1 MSVECV
7 RVTIILRSC
16 SRLAVVAILLCGGAS
31 TGWGQVV
38 NPSTPSPTVGA
49 EVVSDF
55 HYLAN
60 NLEADGE
67 DIVTAPLHL
76 PEAGAMFTNPH
87 FYWIVAGA
95 GAAFGGSFALDYT
108 MRMNLKNMGSNTANA
123 FQYASYSSVITASA
137 LLYGYG
143 LYSGDARAREY
154 MLTAGE
160 GAGVAVL
167 LDLGI
172 KAAFGRLRPF
182 QGNHDHTAFF
192 RGGVSFVSADVAP
205 MFALA
210 AGVSEYYNNR
220 WDIALPIYSL
230 ALMDGF
236 GRMGNDQHWF
246 SDVVGGALLGI
257 GTTELFLYLH
267 RQHEK
272 LPWRF
277 RIFPYTPP
285 VPTAGNKRDLVPTG
299 LTISLS
305 W

>member
-1 MSVECV
+1 ML
-7 RVTIILRSC
+7 LRFTRLVLRAC
-16 SRLAVVAILLCGGAS
+16 SRLAIVVIVVCSGAS
-31 TGWGQVV
+31 TGWGQGV
-38 NPSTPSPTVGA
+38 SSITPSPTVGQK
-49 EVVSDF
+49 VVSDF

-76 PEAGAMFTNPH
+76 GAAGAMFTDPH

-95 GAAFGGSFALDYT
+95 GAVFGGSFALDYT

-123 FQYASYSSVITASA
+123 LQYASYSSVITATA

-154 MLTAGE
+154 VLTAGE

-167 LDLGI
+167 LDLAI

-182 QGNHDHTAFF
+182 EDHHDHNAFF
-192 RGGVSFVSADVAP
+192 HGGVSFVSADVAP

-210 AGVSEYYNNR
+210 AGVSEYYDNR
-220 WDIALPIYSL
+220 WNVAIPIYSL
-230 ALMDGF
+230 ALLDGF

-246 SDVVGGALLGI
+246 SDVIGGALLGI

-272 LPWRF
+272 DPWRF

-285 VPTAGNKRDLVPTG
+285 VPTAGTKRDLVPTG
-299 LTISLS
+299 LTIAFY

>member
-1 MSVECV
+1 MVCV
-7 RVTIILRSC
+7 GAPTRWAQ
-16 SRLAVVAILLCGGAS
+16 AVG
-31 TGWGQVV
+31 
-38 NPSTPSPTVGA
+38 PSTPAPTLGE

-76 PEAGAMFTNPH
+76 PAAGALFTDPH

-95 GAAFGGSFALDYT
+95 GATFGGSFALDYT

-123 FQYASYSSVITASA
+123 LQDASYASVIAATG

-154 MLTAGE
+154 VLTAGE

-167 LDLGI
+167 LDLAI
-172 KAAFGRLRPF
+172 KAAFGRLRPY
-182 QGNHDHTAFF
+182 QAPHDHNAFF
-192 RGGVSFVSADVAP
+192 RGGASFVSGDVAP

-236 GRMGNDQHWF
+236 GRMGNDAHWF

-267 RQHEK
+267 RQHETH
-272 LPWRF
+272 PWRF

-285 VPTAGNKRDLVPTG
+285 APTAGNKRDLVPSG
-299 LTISLS
+299 LTIAFS